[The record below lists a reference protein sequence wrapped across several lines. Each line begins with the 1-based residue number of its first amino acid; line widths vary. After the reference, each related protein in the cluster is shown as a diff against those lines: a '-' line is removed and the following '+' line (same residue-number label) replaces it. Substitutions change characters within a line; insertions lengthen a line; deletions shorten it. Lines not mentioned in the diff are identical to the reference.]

1 MMKRIWI
8 TALCILCTLTLKAQE
23 KKNQKI
29 EPVGD
34 LFEVTIYY
42 DDGAIM
48 QHGFLDKNN
57 KLHASWES
65 FYANGNRKCVA
76 IYDHGDKVGTW
87 YYWFMDKKTKVVY
100 KDNKIVEVEEVN
112 LE

>member
-1 MMKRIWI
+1 MKNIF
-8 TALCILCTLTLKAQE
+8 ILLVFGFYSSVLFSQE
-23 KKNQKI
+23 DKVRKI

-42 DDGAIM
+42 ENGQVM
-48 QHGFLDKNN
+48 QHGFLTAENE
-57 KLHASWES
+57 LHASWES
-65 FYANGNRKCVA
+65 YYDNGNRKCVA
-76 IYDHGDKVGTW
+76 IYDHGKKVGTW

-100 KDNKIVEVEEVN
+100 VDNKIVEVEELP

>member
-1 MMKRIWI
+1 MKKILI
-8 TALCILCTLTLKAQE
+8 SSIFIFCTILCYAQVP
-23 KKNQKI
+23 KNQKI

-42 DDGAIM
+42 DDGNIM
-48 QHGFLDKNN
+48 QHGFLTKDNE
-57 KLHASWES
+57 LHASWES
-65 FYANGNRKCVA
+65 YYPNGNRKCVA

-87 YYWFMDKKTKVVY
+87 YYWFMDKKTKVTY
-100 KDNKIVEVEEVN
+100 ENNKIVEVQEDS

>member
-1 MMKRIWI
+1 MKKIVISMFFVI
-8 TALCILCTLTLKAQE
+8 TCNFTFAQE
-23 KKNQKI
+23 TKNQKI

-34 LFEVTIYY
+34 LLEVTIYY

-48 QHGFLDKNN
+48 QHGFMTNDH

-65 FYANGNRKCVA
+65 YYSNGNRKCVA
-76 IYDHGDKVGTW
+76 IYDHGEKVGTW

-100 KDNKIVEVEEVN
+100 EKNKIVEVEE
-112 LE
+112 LDIE